1 MVRPSEDQ
9 LKKSVNIVSRW
20 IILILFITIFSLGLY
35 LRTLPIINSVSLG
48 YKPYLD
54 ELDPYSNYYVVKYM
68 LRHGPLSFWELKP
81 PNPAATM
88 FWYPWGRDFTTTD
101 VPGIYYTI
109 YFLYL
114 PFSRS
119 IDLMT
124 FMSILPIVAS
134 AIALI
139 GIYLV
144 SREITGSDVAS
155 IIILGFAA
163 TFFLD
168 RTVAGFIVKY
178 TIAIMGTPITIYLFI
193 KSLKTLDR
201 KYFILTG
208 LLIAYLAYST
218 GLYVAV
224 YVPIYA
230 TILLL
235 PLVIRKIEDLNKL
248 ILDTIYMSI
257 PVIIVFIGT
266 PIYGLS
272 YVAKN
277 LGVVPLG
284 VILMLA
290 LYRAIYMQYLKKK
303 ALGVYILT
311 ILGVAV
317 VGLLAINYGLL
328 GLSGKAAQAL
338 GLFHVLGTLSFTIAE
353 YQPTNLGY
361 VVNIYGSVLV
371 LSIFSILY
379 NIYLVISRRDLTAF
393 LLTLLGVIMLY
404 VLINLSYFL
413 SLSVIVM
420 SMLSA
425 SFIGQLVKTSVPLF
439 TRLRRYFSFSALISV
454 ILLVAILLSH
464 VYIVYSYHIP
474 AYRSHLPM
482 IVTSGISMTL
492 PSDSWI
498 RAIEWMR
505 NNTDPDS
512 VIVAWWDYGYWI
524 TPLGQRAS
532 IADGSTINGT
542 QIELLAK
549 LLTTTNESVAVDIL
563 TRDFKLK
570 PNKTYILVYDAFI
583 VNRYGEY
590 VFPLNWADAA
600 KGISAVFRIAGV
612 NIDYDIYGNN
622 TPSIYTVGSGP
633 QKYVKVVRNY
643 YTGQI
648 RIIPNWAS
656 DEVRNTLLYGIM
668 IDGVTKLFPGYTFYS
683 DDPQSG
689 GVAVEPPKFQHFRL
703 AAVFPSYIP
712 LFGNSPNSF
721 YEAYV
726 IVFVYQFI
734 G

>member
-1 MVRPSEDQ
+1 
-9 LKKSVNIVSRW
+9 
-20 IILILFITIFSLGLY
+20 
-35 LRTLPIINSVSLG
+35 
-48 YKPYLD
+48 
-54 ELDPYSNYYVVKYM
+54 
-68 LRHGPLSFWELKP
+68 
-81 PNPAATM
+81 
-88 FWYPWGRDFTTTD
+88 
-101 VPGIYYTI
+101 
-109 YFLYL
+109 
-114 PFSRS
+114 
-119 IDLMT
+119 MT
-124 FMSILPIVAS
+124 FMSILPIIAS

-155 IIILGFAA
+155 IIALSFAA

-178 TIAIMGTPITIYLFI
+178 TIAIMGTPIAIYLFI
-193 KSLKTLDR
+193 RSLKTLDR

-235 PLVIRKIEDLNKL
+235 PLIIKRIEDLNKL
-248 ILDTIYMSI
+248 ILDTVYMSI
-257 PVIIVFIGT
+257 PVIIVFLGT

-272 YVAKN
+272 YILKN
-277 LGVVPLG
+277 LGIVPLA
-284 VILMLA
+284 VIFMLVIYRA
-290 LYRAIYMQYLKKK
+290 LYIPYLKKR
-303 ALGVYILT
+303 ALGIYILT
-311 ILGVAV
+311 IFGVAV
-317 VGLLAINYGLL
+317 LGLLAINYGLL

-361 VVNIYGSVLV
+361 VVNIYGSVLI
-371 LSIFSILY
+371 LSIFSMLY
-379 NIYLVISRRDLTAF
+379 NIYLIISRRDLVAF

-425 SFIGQLVKTSVPLF
+425 SFIGQLVRVSAPIF
-439 TRLRRYFSFSALISV
+439 TRVRRYFSFSALISV
-454 ILLVAILLSH
+454 ILLVAILISH

-498 RAIEWMR
+498 RALERMR
-505 NNTDPDS
+505 NKTDPES

-549 LLTTTNESVAVDIL
+549 LLTTTNESIAVDIL

-570 PNKTYILVYDAFI
+570 PNKTYILVYDAFVI
-583 VNRYGEY
+583 NRYGEY

-633 QKYVKVVRNY
+633 QKYVRVIKNY

-648 RIIPNWAS
+648 RIVPNWAS

-683 DDPQSG
+683 DDPQAG
-689 GVAVEPPKFQHFRL
+689 GVAVEPPKFQHFKL
-703 AAVFPSYIP
+703 AAIFPSYIP